1 MGFRIH
7 MRSLCNSEPVFVI
20 VGRSHSPFLFPFA
33 FPHDDTPPLMPK
45 LFGALVPLPEPLA
58 RLPAAMRL
66 IYFVV
71 HHSTIVEKKNQDSAS
86 SSSDFVFSAFCMC
99 AI

>member
-1 MGFRIH
+1 
-7 MRSLCNSEPVFVI
+7 
-20 VGRSHSPFLFPFA
+20 
-33 FPHDDTPPLMPK
+33 MPK